1 METASTPDLAPGR
14 DGSRSEQPYRP
25 ARRRASHSQLD
36 FPLVRNGVDYLASVI
51 EHLHED
57 AGGGPRQIKYAV
69 LHLQAAAE
77 VLLKAR
83 LRSEHWTLVFKDPG
97 QASLKKYKDHDFE
110 SCGTDAAVARLQR
123 IAGIAISDKE
133 AKALKDLAKDR
144 NALQH
149 YGLTH
154 SAEAVEARAAT
165 VLDFL
170 MNFVDRQLLPSLSDD
185 EHAEVFR
192 DIQEVREALTSIQ
205 AYVTERMNR
214 LRGSVLKDKPQAVLT
229 CDDCQQD
236 ALLLG
241 LVEGDDSGQYGP
253 LKGQCHFCGGVWNAA
268 DLAAVFQLEA
278 DVPVNECPQCHAETL
293 ACVSFVGDNEDV
305 EHCFTCGATYSA
317 HELDNCVACG
327 CYWPHEGD
335 DDGTAQTLCEACRER
350 IRIEEEME

>member
-1 METASTPDLAPGR
+1 MTPGLAPGR
-14 DGSRSEQPYRP
+14 DGASSRQPSRP
-25 ARRRASHSQLD
+25 APRRGSHSQLD
-36 FPLVRNGVDYLASVI
+36 FPLLRNGVDYLISVI

-57 AGGGPRQIKYAV
+57 AGGGPRQVKYAV

-83 LRSEHWTLVFKDPG
+83 LRSEHWTLVFIDPG
-97 QASLKKYKDHDFE
+97 QASLKKYQEHDFE

-133 AKALKDLAKDR
+133 ARALKALARDR

-154 SAEAVEARAAT
+154 SAAAVETRAAT

-170 MNFVDRQLLPSLSDD
+170 VNFIDKHLLPSLSDEEHD
-185 EHAEVFR
+185 ELRREMREVH
-192 DIQEVREALTSIQ
+192 EGLTSIH

-214 LRGSVLKDKPQAVLT
+214 LRATVLKDKPQAVLT

-241 LVEGDDSGQYGP
+241 PVEGEGSGKWGP
-253 LKGQCHFCGGVWNAA
+253 LKGQCHFCGGVYNAA

-278 DVPVNECPQCHAETL
+278 DVPVNECPQCHADTL
-293 ACVSFVGDNEDV
+293 ACVLFVGDDEDV
-305 EHCFTCGATYSA
+305 EHCFTCDATYSA
-317 HELDNCVACG
+317 DELDNCVGCG
-327 CYWPHEGD
+327 SYWPHEGD
-335 DDGTAQTLCEACRER
+335 DDGTAQTLCESCREQ
-350 IRIEEEME
+350 IRIEEME

>member
-1 METASTPDLAPGR
+1 METTSTPDLAPGG
-14 DGSRSEQPYRP
+14 DGSRGEHRPRP
-25 ARRRASHSQLD
+25 ARRRASRSQLD
-36 FPLVRNGVDYLASVI
+36 FPPVRNGIDYLLSVI

-57 AGGGPRQIKYAV
+57 AGGGARELKYAV

-97 QASLKKYKDHDFE
+97 EASLKKYEDHDFE
-110 SCGTDAAVARLQR
+110 SCGTEAAVARLRR
-123 IAGIAISDKE
+123 IGNIPISDKD

-170 MNFVDRQLLPSLSDD
+170 MNFVDKELLPSLSAD
-185 EHAEVFR
+185 ERAEVHH
-192 DIQEVREALTSIQ
+192 DLSEVREALTSIH
-205 AYVTERMNR
+205 AYVTRRMNR

-229 CDDCQQD
+229 CEDCQQD

-241 LVEGDDSGQYGP
+241 PVEGDESGAPNP
-253 LKGQCHFCGGVWNAA
+253 LAGQCHFCGGVWNAT
-268 DLAAVFQLEA
+268 DLASIFQPEA
-278 DVPVNECPQCHAETL
+278 GVPFNECPQCHAETL
-293 ACVSFVGDNEDV
+293 ASVTFVGDSEYV
-305 EHCFTCGATYSA
+305 EHCFDCNATYSPHDLA
-317 HELDNCVACG
+317 NCAACG
-327 CYWPHEGD
+327 CFCPHEGD
-335 DDGTAQTLCEACRER
+335 DDGTSQTLCDYCRQQ
-350 IRIEEEME
+350 ILIEEEMA